1 MSLKTKIFFV
11 LAVSL
16 LTCSATYALLS
27 VNRRI
32 SNVGEI
38 KSIGCTVDTDFI
50 DWGLLT
56 PGEVQ
61 HHTIHVTV
69 TGDVNATLK
78 LETTDWQPPET
89 QQYLFLSWNYA
100 GQVLTPETT
109 VIADLALFVSQS
121 VQNITNFS
129 FTIVITA
136 VEA

>member
-1 MSLKTKIFFV
+1 MSFKSKMFFV
-11 LAVSL
+11 LAISL
-16 LTCSATYALLS
+16 LACSTVYALLS

-32 SNVGEI
+32 SNVGRI
-38 KSIGCTVDTDFI
+38 KSMGCTVDTDFI

-56 PGEVQ
+56 PGEVK

-89 QQYLFLSWNYA
+89 QQYLFLSWNYG
-100 GQVLTPETT
+100 GQVLEPGTT
-109 VIADLALFVSQS
+109 VIVDLALFVSQS
-121 VQNITNFS
+121 VQNITDFS

-136 VEA
+136 IEA